1 MSNNKFSNASN
12 QEPSNLTH
20 SPTLKL
26 SNPKTL
32 SNSQTQNHSINCNGR
47 LVDLSTPKIMGI
59 LNLTPDS
66 FSDGGKFNNEK
77 AALEQSE
84 KMLKGG
90 AEIIDI
96 GPQST
101 RPNAEFL
108 SAKEEIRRIGNM
120 ISTIKKEFPEA
131 LISLDTFYAETV
143 KFGFNEGMDII
154 NDISGGHYDEQ
165 MFDAAAETKLPYILM
180 HVNPSYETMH
190 EKVKFDDITLAVNQY
205 FSKKTTELLAKG
217 VNDIILDP
225 GFGFGKTVED
235 QMKMIDEVEYLGFG
249 KFPLLIGISRKSFI
263 YKPLGKS
270 PLDINEETQKLHLKV
285 LQQGAKILRVH
296 EVEEAA
302 ATLKIFNNLK

>member
-1 MSNNKFSNASN
+1 MLSN
-12 QEPSNLTH
+12 
-20 SPTLKL
+20 SPTLQ
-26 SNPKTL
+26 P
-32 SNSQTQNHSINCNGR
+32 SNSLTPKRSHSINCNGR
-47 LVDLSTPKIMGI
+47 LVDLTSPKIMGI

-77 AALEQSE
+77 SALFHAE
-84 KMLKGG
+84 KLLKDG

-108 SAKEEIRRIGNM
+108 SSEEEIKRIGTL
-120 ISTIKKEFPEA
+120 ISQIKKEFPEA
-131 LISLDTFYAETV
+131 LISLDTFYTETV
-143 KFGFNEGMDII
+143 KFGFNEGIDII
-154 NDISGGHYDEQ
+154 NDISGGQYDEK
-165 MFDAAAETKLPYILM
+165 MFDTAAETKLPYILM

-190 EKVKFDDITLAVNQY
+190 DKIKFEDITLEINRY
-205 FSKKTTELLAKG
+205 FSEKTNELLQKG

-235 QMKMIDEVEYLGFG
+235 QMKMIDEVKYFGFE

-270 PLDINEETQKLHLKV
+270 ALDINEETQKLHLKV
-285 LQQGAKILRVH
+285 LEQGAKILRVH
-296 EVEEAA
+296 DVAEASQ
-302 ATLKIFNNLK
+302 TIRNFLKNN